1 MGPGCCCGCSGSG
14 TAPDRSYA
22 GTRMGEALDKL
33 YRVKYAK
40 SGRASCKKC
49 SESLAKDPLQMAVIV
64 QIFKQKPKGI
74 RGLIFLAPENQP
86 YLIRFTLPEKQTGGY
101 QASLASQPPR
111 GVPQGCSLRCS

>member
-64 QIFKQKPKGI
+64 QVRARSAASTLQGAVLLGAFARSPTLG
-74 RGLIFLAPENQP
+74 R
-86 YLIRFTLPEKQTGGY
+86 LIREVLSSVDGATG
-101 QASLASQPPR
+101 SRMIFNLFW
-111 GVPQGCSLRCS
+111 GVS

>member
-64 QIFKQKPKGI
+64 QNLTSRRHSCAWHSGW
-74 RGLIFLAPENQP
+74 A
-86 YLIRFTLPEKQTGGY
+86 
-101 QASLASQPPR
+101 
-111 GVPQGCSLRCS
+111 